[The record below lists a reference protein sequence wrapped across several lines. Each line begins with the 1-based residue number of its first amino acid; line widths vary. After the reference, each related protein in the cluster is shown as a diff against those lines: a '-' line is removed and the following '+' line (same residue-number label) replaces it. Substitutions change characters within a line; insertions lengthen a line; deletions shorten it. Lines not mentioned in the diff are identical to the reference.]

1 MSVHVRLLWLSETD
15 SPRSKEHRAKIRQL
29 TPLWS
34 RRLKGAQHRCRTERG
49 EPGLQ
54 ELRQVPSE
62 YRQHETPPCHEQV
75 PLPVEYD
82 VHPSLQRAPVR
93 QPLDI
98 QLDDVEERKML
109 SKMLDVLLEY
119 DGVEYTLL
127 EYDGVER
134 PKMLSKMLDV
144 LLEYDGVEYT
154 LLEYD
159 GTE

>member
-1 MSVHVRLLWLSETD
+1 MAR
-15 SPRSKEHRAKIRQL
+15 
-29 TPLWS
+29 WS
-34 RRLKGAQHRCRTERG
+34 RRLGRAQYRCRAECA
-49 EPGLQ
+49 EPGRQ

-98 QLDDVEERKML
+98 ELDDVEERKML

-119 DGVEYTLL
+119 EGVTLLEYEGVTLLEYDGVEYTLL
-127 EYDGVER
+127 EYDEVER

-144 LLEYDGVEYT
+144 LLEYEGVEYT
-154 LLEYD
+154 LLV
-159 GTE
+159 